1 MAFHGVSVV
10 IAAKDESLH
19 VREAVLSVLAQSDV
33 DFELIFVD
41 DGSKDDTYS
50 IVCELAANDSRLK
63 IFQNPVA
70 GKCAAFNFGVSKATG
85 SFVCI
90 FAGDD
95 LMPSGSLSQRFNA
108 VRTYPS
114 SSSVVGLCKLKT
126 ISEDKKFHGQIV
138 PKAPGV
144 GGFTGVSYMMSRPV
158 LNKIFP
164 VPESLPNEDTW
175 MEVAVRYMPG
185 WKIVHSD
192 VIGCHWRVHSG
203 NSINMQLT
211 FPEYNK
217 RLTPRMS
224 AFEKFYTEHR
234 DDLDSRG
241 IEFLK
246 SRIECE
252 NARSSGSVLKV
263 LTCSAPLVDRLRA
276 LSATN
281 SFFYELRRRFFK
293 LLSGF

>member
-1 MAFHGVSVV
+1 MYFHGVSVV
-10 IAAKDESLH
+10 IAAKDEALH
-19 VREAVLSVLAQSDV
+19 VREAVSSILNQSDV

-41 DGSKDDTYS
+41 DGSKDSTYS
-50 IVCELAANDSRLK
+50 IVCEMAASDSRLK
-63 IFQNPVA
+63 VLKNPGA
-70 GKCAAFNFGVSKATG
+70 GKCSAFNYGVSMATG

-95 LMPSGSLSQRFNA
+95 LMPPGSLSQRFKA
-108 VRTYPS
+108 VSAYSPS
-114 SSSVVGLCKLKT
+114 LPVVGLCKLKT
-126 ISEDKKFHGQIV
+126 ISEDKKFDGQIV
-138 PKAPGV
+138 PKATGV
-144 GGFTGVSYMMSRPV
+144 GGFTGVSYLMSRPV
-158 LNKIFP
+158 LDKIFP

-185 WKIVHSD
+185 WTIVHSD

-203 NSINMQLT
+203 NSINMQLS
-211 FPEYNK
+211 FSEYNR

-224 AFEKFYTEHR
+224 AFERFYDKHR
-234 DDLDSRG
+234 ADLDRNG
-241 IEFLK
+241 IAFLK

-252 NARSSGSVLKV
+252 HARASGSVLGV
-263 LTCSAPLVDRLRA
+263 LTSSAPLVDRLRA

-281 SFFYELRRRFFK
+281 SFFYELRRRLFK

>member
-10 IAAKDESLH
+10 IAAKDEALH
-19 VREAVLSVLAQSDV
+19 VREAVLSVLAQSGI

-50 IVCELAANDSRLK
+50 IVCELATRDARLK
-63 IFQNPVA
+63 VFQNPAA
-70 GKCAAFNFGVSKATG
+70 GKCAAFNYGVSKATG

-95 LMPSGSLSQRFNA
+95 LMPPGSLSQRFNTVSA
-108 VRTYPS
+108 YSPNS
-114 SSSVVGLCKLKT
+114 PVVGLCKLKT
-126 ISEDKKFHGQIV
+126 ISEDKKFNGQVV

-144 GGFTGVSYMMSRPV
+144 GGFTGVSYMMSRPI
-158 LNKIFP
+158 LHKIFP

-185 WKIVHSD
+185 WNIIHSD
-192 VIGCHWRVHSG
+192 VIGCHWRVHAG
-203 NSINMQLT
+203 NSINMQLPFT
-211 FPEYNK
+211 EYNK

-224 AFEKFYTEHR
+224 AFKLFYEKHQR
-234 DDLDSRG
+234 DLDARG
-241 IEFLK
+241 VSFLK
-246 SRIECE
+246 ARIECE
-252 NARSSGSVLKV
+252 DARSSGSVLRV
-263 LTCSAPLVDRLRA
+263 LTSSAPLVDRLRA
-276 LSATN
+276 VSATN
-281 SFFYELRRRFFK
+281 SFFYELRRRLFK